1 MWVLDITPFFADYD
15 SSGAVEYKDP
25 VSFRLTP
32 NLQNFITRAGVDG
45 PFLASMRAAA
55 QAIAHKV
62 LLLLL
67 LHKLLQILFF
77 SYKWVHM
84 RTRERPL
91 IVYHFCI

>member
-1 MWVLDITPFFADYD
+1 MWVLDITLFFADYD

-25 VSFRLTP
+25 ISFRLTP

-62 LLLLL
+62 LPLLL
-67 LHKLLQILFF
+67 LHNCFKFYF
-77 SYKWVHM
+77 PHTN
-84 RTRERPL
+84 RCT
-91 IVYHFCI
+91 

>member
-67 LHKLLQILFF
+67 LHNCFNF
-77 SYKWVHM
+77 YFPH
-84 RTRERPL
+84 TNG
-91 IVYHFCI
+91 CT